1 MKRYIDDIAVNT
13 IVGEGSFVAGN
24 VNSVGF
30 TKIDGDVKGNIVS
43 KGRVTISQN
52 ARVKGNVRGT
62 AVIVGGRVNGD
73 IIAPESVHLSSTAVV
88 LGTIV
93 TKHLI
98 MEEGVLFSGFCYAV
112 NNAAGFEDA
121 ESSYKNKRVVES
133 AASRYR

>member
-62 AVIVGGRVNGD
+62 AVIVGGIVNGD

-93 TKHLI
+93 T
-98 MEEGVLFSGFCYAV
+98 
-112 NNAAGFEDA
+112 
-121 ESSYKNKRVVES
+121 
-133 AASRYR
+133 